1 MFGGN
6 AAAGHKTIAKV
17 NGTELSEMELQY
29 KLDKIYPRAYF
40 HRNSAS
46 SAEKRN
52 ALRPKALNNLIEE
65 ELLYQEAKR
74 MQFKVDKQLIDN
86 EHNNA
91 IKRLGGK
98 KAFKSVLKNREST
111 EKQYRKTIEKRFLV
125 AMIIEKEVNQKSKVT
140 DDEVAAYYDK
150 NKESYVR
157 PSSRKLWH
165 VLIKVEPTS
174 TMEDR
179 LKKKARAEKVIQM
192 AKEEGADLYQIAWD
206 YSDGSFR
213 VKGGDLGLV
222 HEGRLESSVNEAAF
236 SLQKGQIS
244 GVLESIYGYH
254 IVKVLEIEKPKQLS
268 LEDVSQKIKRELEE
282 SRLEKTREALI
293 SSLREKAVIEVYD
306 EELKRVA
313 ED

>member
-1 MFGGN
+1 
-6 AAAGHKTIAKV
+6 
-17 NGTELSEMELQY
+17 
-29 KLDKIYPRAYF
+29 
-40 HRNSAS
+40 
-46 SAEKRN
+46 
-52 ALRPKALNNLIEE
+52 
-65 ELLYQEAKR
+65 
-74 MQFKVDKQLIDN
+74 
-86 EHNNA
+86 
-91 IKRLGGK
+91 
-98 KAFKSVLKNREST
+98 
-111 EKQYRKTIEKRFLV
+111 
-125 AMIIEKEVNQKSKVT
+125 
-140 DDEVAAYYDK
+140 
-150 NKESYVR
+150 
-157 PSSRKLWH
+157 
-165 VLIKVEPTS
+165 
-174 TMEDR
+174 
-179 LKKKARAEKVIQM
+179 M